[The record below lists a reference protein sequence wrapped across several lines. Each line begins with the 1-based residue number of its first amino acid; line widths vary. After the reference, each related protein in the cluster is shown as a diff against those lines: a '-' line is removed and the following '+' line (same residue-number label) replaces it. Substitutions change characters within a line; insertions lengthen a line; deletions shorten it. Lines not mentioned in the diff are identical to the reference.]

1 MWLNEVGKKRKTDE
15 EQDDDSVEEGFQL
28 VREKFNKDGKEGR
41 EAVGVGCC
49 STNIWDLS
57 ELKTADISKA
67 IFQYFYYP
75 VNQIHHFLRCVV
87 FYVKYVS

>member
-49 STNIWDLS
+49 STNI
-57 ELKTADISKA
+57 
-67 IFQYFYYP
+67 
-75 VNQIHHFLRCVV
+75 
-87 FYVKYVS
+87 